1 MSERQ
6 KRQPDH
12 KIDSNKISTFLVG
25 HVFLNPVKAQFVST
39 SIKVELEMAD
49 SFNDSSK
56 IPLQTD
62 LVDRELLK
70 EKIPHSKFNKTL
82 FVEIPIIASVVNH
95 TQMLSAVS

>member
-6 KRQPDH
+6 RRQPDH

-25 HVFLNPVKAQFVST
+25 HVFLNPLRPQLITT

-56 IPLQTD
+56 IWL
-62 LVDRELLK
+62 
-70 EKIPHSKFNKTL
+70 
-82 FVEIPIIASVVNH
+82 
-95 TQMLSAVS
+95 